1 MKTRVRLSM
10 VLLAL
15 FSGCNNKDEHR
26 VELLQSQLTETQ
38 ANLATA
44 QADLAKAQAEA
55 TDSDAQSARV
65 SGDLKAEVEKLNS
78 VIKDQS
84 ETIRAQTSSIDG
96 LNQKIRTLYAPTSSI
111 TKVLDD
117 FELTLMTPEP
127 TPVSLQ
133 EAQNQC
139 KTVQDQLNAALAQLP
154 PGSRVRDT
162 LSSMSTALQH
172 YSVRLSIHLI
182 GSMGMVENVEDIR
195 RDRDDLKQ
203 ALRDGVSS
211 LKEQSS
217 GDGTTGKVP

>member
-55 TDSDAQSARV
+55 TDADAQSARV

-139 KTVQDQLNAALAQLP
+139 KTVQDQLGVGCRRGRVLRRSIIA
-154 PGSRVRDT
+154 PG
-162 LSSMSTALQH
+162 
-172 YSVRLSIHLI
+172 
-182 GSMGMVENVEDIR
+182 IR
-195 RDRDDLKQ
+195 PT
-203 ALRDGVSS
+203 
-211 LKEQSS
+211 SS
-217 GDGTTGKVP
+217 GVFSGHYAQSLAAFIYG